1 LGAARDEITERLHRE
16 MLETGRID
24 RSLRELGVVVEVSAR
39 MLVYH
44 FGSREELL
52 QAVLRRERELQTRQ
66 LDGLLA
72 SGARPLELLER
83 YFIMITEPV
92 NRGRLRFLFVSR
104 SPPPGAC
111 TSS

>member
-1 LGAARDEITERLHRE
+1 

-24 RSLRELGVVVEVSAR
+24 RSLRELGVVVGVSAR

-66 LDGLLA
+66 LDGFLA
-72 SGARPLELLER
+72 SGARPPELLER
-83 YFIMITEPV
+83 YFIMITEPA

-104 SPPPGAC
+104 
-111 TSS
+111 